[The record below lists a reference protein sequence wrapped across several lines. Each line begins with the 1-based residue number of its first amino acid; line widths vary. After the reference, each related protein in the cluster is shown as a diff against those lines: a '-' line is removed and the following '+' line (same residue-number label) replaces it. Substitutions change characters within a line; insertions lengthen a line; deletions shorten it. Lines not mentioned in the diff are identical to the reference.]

1 MSIQG
6 TLKTM
11 SVSDLLQFLAAARK
25 TGTLKVARAA
35 IVKEIILENGVIVG
49 SRSNDPKELIGQVLL
64 HYGKIGEDQLKAA
77 MEIHRQSGDRLGDI
91 LSAQGIVSA
100 ADVVYALR
108 MRTLDIIHDLFLWEE
123 ATFEFFDG
131 EPLPSDVIRIQVE
144 AQSVIMEG
152 MYRIDEWSRYRAAIP
167 SDGCYFE
174 LIAGWTELLGE
185 TNKESREVLYY
196 VDKGM
201 TVAEICYN
209 LHTSLFHACALL
221 FDLVEKRVIAVAG
234 VAAIRGTEE
243 ALPARTSLSA
253 AELLELARAEMQD
266 GSFENALA
274 KIRSALEQEPN
285 NADAQLLRQEAE
297 DGCVRQVYQDG
308 LPPTAVPKLLKT
320 VAQLES
326 ERLDPQEAF
335 LLSRINGEWDIA
347 AIISVCPFREADS
360 LRMIKK
366 LVDDGLVSIS

>member
-1 MSIQG
+1 
-6 TLKTM
+6 M

-25 TGTLKVARAA
+25 SGTLKVARAA
-35 IVKEIILENGVIVG
+35 IVKEIVLENGVIVG
-49 SRSNDPKELIGQVLL
+49 SRSNDPRELIGQVLL

-77 MEIHRQSGDRLGDI
+77 MEVHRQSGDRLGNI

-108 MRTLDIIHDLFLWEE
+108 MRTLDIIYDLFLWEE

-152 MYRIDEWSRYRAAIP
+152 IYRIDEWSRYRVVIP
-167 SDGCYFE
+167 SDRTFFE
-174 LIAGWTELLGE
+174 LNPGWTKSLDGS
-185 TNKESREVLYY
+185 KEVREVLYH
-196 VDKGM
+196 VEKRM
-201 TVAEICYN
+201 TLAEISYN
-209 LHTSLFHACALL
+209 MHTSLFHACALL
-221 FDLVEKRVIAVAG
+221 FDLVEKGVIVVAG
-234 VAAIRGTEE
+234 EAPTTSAAKSGGTF
-243 ALPARTSLSA
+243 SLSVG
-253 AELLELARAEMQD
+253 ELLALARAELQD

-274 KIRSALEQEPN
+274 KIHTALEQEPN
-285 NADAQLLRQEAE
+285 NSDAQQLRQEAE
-297 DGCVRQVYQDG
+297 DLSIRQVYQDG
-308 LPPTAVPKLLKT
+308 LPPTGVPKLLKT
-320 VAQLES
+320 VAQLEG
-326 ERLDPQEAF
+326 ERLDSQEAF

-366 LVDDGLVSIS
+366 FVDDGLVSIS

>member
-25 TGTLKVARAA
+25 TGTLKVARGP
-35 IVKEIILENGVIVG
+35 ITKEIILENGVIIG

-64 HYGKIGEDQLKAA
+64 HYGKIREDQLQAA
-77 MEIHRQSGDRLGDI
+77 MEIHRQSGDRLGNI

-108 MRTLDIIHDLFLWEE
+108 TRTLDIIYDLFLWEE

-131 EPLPSDVIRIQVE
+131 EPLPSDMIRIQVE

-152 MYRIDEWSRYRAAIP
+152 IYRIDEWSRYRARIP
-167 SDGCYFE
+167 SDRTFFE
-174 LIAGWTELLGE
+174 LNAGWTKTLDGS
-185 TNKESREVLYY
+185 KEVREVLYH
-196 VDKGM
+196 VEKRM
-201 TVAEICYN
+201 TLAEISYN
-209 LHTSLFHACALL
+209 MHTSLFHACAQL
-221 FDLVEKRVIAVAG
+221 FDLVEAGVIAVAG
-234 VAAIRGTEE
+234 E
-243 ALPARTSLSA
+243 APIVTPSDEPPATSTLSVP
-253 AELLELARAEMQD
+253 ELLALARAEIQD

-274 KIRSALEQEPN
+274 KIQSVLRQEPN
-285 NADAQLLRQEAE
+285 NSEAQELHQEAE
-297 DGCVRQVYQDG
+297 DRSVRQVYQDG
-308 LPPTAVPKLLKT
+308 LPPSAVPKLLKT
-320 VAQLES
+320 VAQLEG
-326 ERLDPQEAF
+326 EPLDPQAAF
-335 LLSRINGEWDIA
+335 LLSRINGEWDIG

-366 LVDDGLVSIS
+366 MIDDGLVGIS

>member
-35 IVKEIILENGVIVG
+35 IVKEIVLENGVIVG
-49 SRSNDPKELIGQVLL
+49 SRSNDPKELLGQVLL

-77 MEIHRQSGDRLGDI
+77 MEIHRQSGDRLGNI

-108 MRTLDIIHDLFLWEE
+108 TRTLDIIYDLFLWEE

-131 EPLPSDVIRIQVE
+131 EPLPSDIIRIQVE

-152 MYRIDEWSRYRAAIP
+152 IYRIDEWSRYRAVIP
-167 SDGCYFE
+167 SDRTFFE
-174 LIAGWTELLGE
+174 LNPGWTNSLDES
-185 TNKESREVLYY
+185 KEVREVLYH
-196 VDKGM
+196 VEKRM
-201 TVAEICYN
+201 TLAEISYN
-209 LHTSLFHACALL
+209 MHTSLFRACAQL
-221 FDLVEKRVIAVAG
+221 FDLVEAGVIAVVG
-234 VAAIRGTEE
+234 EAAITTATDE
-243 ALPARTSLSA
+243 PPTTSTLRV
-253 AELLELARAEMQD
+253 AELLALARAEIQD
-266 GSFENALA
+266 GSFENALER
-274 KIRSALEQEPN
+274 IHSALRQEPN
-285 NADAQLLRQEAE
+285 NSEAQQLRQEAE
-297 DGCVRQVYQDG
+297 DRTVRQVYQDG
-308 LPPTAVPKLLKT
+308 LPPSGVPKLLKT

-326 ERLDPQEAF
+326 EKLDPQEAF

-360 LRMIKK
+360 LRMIKRF
-366 LVDDGLVSIS
+366 VDDGLVGLS

>member
-35 IVKEIILENGVIVG
+35 IIKEIVLENGVIVG

-77 MEIHRQSGDRLGDI
+77 MEIHRQSGDRLGNI

-108 MRTLDIIHDLFLWEE
+108 TRTLDIIYDLFLWEE

-131 EPLPSDVIRIQVE
+131 EPLPSDIIRIQVE

-152 MYRIDEWSRYRAAIP
+152 IYRIDEWSRYRSVIP
-167 SDGCYFE
+167 TDRTFFQVSATPTRPPPADK
-174 LIAGWTELLGE
+174 E
-185 TNKESREVLYY
+185 THDILSY
-196 VDKGM
+196 VEKGM

-209 LHTSLFHACALL
+209 LHTSSFHACALL
-221 FDLVEKRVIAVAG
+221 FDLVEKGVIVVAG
-234 VAAIRGTEE
+234 EAAITSAADKSGGTF
-243 ALPARTSLSA
+243 SLSVG
-253 AELLELARAEMQD
+253 ELLALARAELRD

-274 KIRSALEQEPN
+274 KIHTALAQEPYN
-285 NADAQLLRQEAE
+285 SDAQQLRQEAE
-297 DGCVRQVYQDG
+297 DLSVRQVYQDG
-308 LPPTAVPKLLKT
+308 LPPSGVPKLLKT
-320 VAQLES
+320 VAQLEG
-326 ERLDPQEAF
+326 EKLDPQEAF

-347 AIISVCPFREADS
+347 AIVSVCPFREADS
-360 LRMIKK
+360 LRMIKRF
-366 LVDDGLVSIS
+366 VDDGLVGLS

>member
-1 MSIQG
+1 
-6 TLKTM
+6 M

-35 IVKEIILENGVIVG
+35 IIKEIILENGVIVG

-77 MEIHRQSGDRLGDI
+77 MEIHRQSGDRLGNI

-108 MRTLDIIHDLFLWEE
+108 MRTLDIIYDLFLWEE
-123 ATFEFFDG
+123 ATFEFFEG
-131 EPLPSDVIRIQVE
+131 EPLPRDVIRIQVE

-152 MYRIDEWSRYRAAIP
+152 IYRIDEWSRYRTVIP
-167 SDGCYFE
+167 SDRTFFE
-174 LIAGWTELLGE
+174 LSPGWTKSLDGS
-185 TNKESREVLYY
+185 KEIREVLFH
-196 VDKGM
+196 VEKRM

-209 LHTSLFHACALL
+209 MHTSLFHACAQL
-221 FDLVEKRVIAVAG
+221 FDLVEKGVIGVAG
-234 VAAIRGTEE
+234 EAAIPTAADKAG
-243 ALPARTSLSA
+243 RTVSLSVG
-253 AELLELARAEMQD
+253 ELLALARAELQD

-274 KIRSALEQEPN
+274 KIHSALEQDPHN
-285 NADAQLLRQEAE
+285 SDAQQLRAEAE
-297 DGCVRQVYQDG
+297 DLSIRKVYQDG
-308 LPPTAVPKLLKT
+308 LPPSGVPKLLKT
-320 VAQLES
+320 VAELES

-360 LRMIKK
+360 LRMIKRF
-366 LVDDGLVSIS
+366 VDDGLVGIS

>member
-1 MSIQG
+1 
-6 TLKTM
+6 M

-25 TGTLKVARAA
+25 TGTLKVARTA
-35 IVKEIILENGVIVG
+35 IVKEIVLENGTIVG

-77 MEIHRQSGDRLGDI
+77 MEIHRQSGDRLGNI
-91 LSAQGIVSA
+91 LSAQGIVSS

-108 MRTLDIIHDLFLWEE
+108 MRTLDIIYDLFLWEE

-131 EPLPSDVIRIQVE
+131 EPLPSDAIRIQVE

-152 MYRIDEWSRYRAAIP
+152 IYRLDEWSRYRAVIP
-167 SDGCYFE
+167 SDRTFFE
-174 LIAGWTELLGE
+174 LNPGWTKSLDQS
-185 TNKESREVLYY
+185 KEIREVLFY
-196 VDKGM
+196 VEKRM
-201 TVAEICYN
+201 TLAEICYN

-221 FDLVEKRVIAVAG
+221 FDLVEKKVIVVAG
-234 VAAIRGTEE
+234 EAPITSAAVKSGGT
-243 ALPARTSLSA
+243 LSLSVD
-253 AELLELARAEMQD
+253 ELLALARAELQD

-274 KIRSALEQEPN
+274 KIHSALQQEPSN
-285 NADAQLLRQEAE
+285 NDAQQLRQQAE
-297 DGCVRQVYQDG
+297 NLSIRQVYQDG
-308 LPPTAVPKLLKT
+308 LPPSGVPRLLKT
-320 VAQLES
+320 GAQLEG

-360 LRMIKK
+360 LRMIKRF
-366 LVDDGLVSIS
+366 VDDGLVSIG

>member
-11 SVSDLLQFLAAARK
+11 SVSDLLQFLAAGRK
-25 TGTLKVARAA
+25 TGTLKVARGT

-64 HYGKIGEDQLKAA
+64 HYGKIGEDELRAA
-77 MEIHRQSGDRLGDI
+77 MEIHRQSGDRLGNI
-91 LSAQGIVSA
+91 LSSQGLVSA

-108 MRTLDIIHDLFLWEE
+108 MRTLDIIYDLFLWEE

-131 EPLPSDVIRIQVE
+131 EALPGDVIRIQVE

-152 MYRIDEWSRYRAAIP
+152 IYRIDEWTRYRKVIP
-167 SDGCYFE
+167 SDRMFFKLRE
-174 LIAGWTELLGE
+174 GWTQSLPESSKE
-185 TNKESREVLYY
+185 TREILYHIE
-196 VDKGM
+196 KGL

-221 FDLVEKRVIAVAG
+221 FDLVERGVIAVAG
-234 VAAIRGTEE
+234 EASTTTATAEPAAPS
-243 ALPARTSLSA
+243 ALTV
-253 AELLELARAEMQD
+253 AELVALARAEMQD

-274 KIRSALEQEPN
+274 KIHSALRREPN
-285 NADAQLLRQEAE
+285 NPDAQELRQEAE
-297 DGCVRQVYQDG
+297 DRSVRQVYQDG
-308 LPPTAVPKLLKT
+308 LPPSAVPKLLKT
-320 VAQLES
+320 VSQLET
-326 ERLDPQEAF
+326 EHLDPREAF

-360 LRMIKK
+360 LRMIKRM
-366 LVDDGLVSIS
+366 VDDGLVGIS

>member
-25 TGTLKVARAA
+25 TGTLKVSRAA
-35 IVKEIILENGVIVG
+35 IVKEIILEDGVIVG

-77 MEIHRQSGDRLGDI
+77 MEIHRQSGDRLGNI
-91 LSAQGIVSA
+91 LSAQGIVSS

-108 MRTLDIIHDLFLWEE
+108 TRTLDIIYDLFLWEE

-144 AQSVIMEG
+144 SQSVIMEG
-152 MYRIDEWSRYRAAIP
+152 IYRIDEWSRYRKVIP
-167 SDGCYFE
+167 SDRVFFE
-174 LIAGWTELLGE
+174 LSPGWTKSLTES
-185 TNKESREVLYY
+185 NKETREILYHIE
-196 VDKGM
+196 KGL

-209 LHTSLFHACALL
+209 LHTSLFHACAVL
-221 FDLVEKRVIAVAG
+221 FDLVEAGVVRVAG
-234 VAAIRGTEE
+234 EAPTTNATGKPAATS
-243 ALPARTSLSA
+243 ALSV
-253 AELLELARAEMQD
+253 AELLALARAEIQD

-274 KIRSALEQEPN
+274 KIHSALQQEPN
-285 NADAQLLRQEAE
+285 NIEAQQLHQEAE
-297 DGCVRQVYQDG
+297 DLSIRQVYQDG
-308 LPPTAVPKLLKT
+308 MPPSAVPRLLKT
-320 VAQLES
+320 VEQLEN

-347 AIISVCPFREADS
+347 AIIAVCPFREADS
-360 LRMIKK
+360 LRMMKR
-366 LVDDGLVSIS
+366 LLDDGVVEII